1 MAAMSRT
8 PVVLLP
14 PSEGKA
20 AGGAGGPWLPG
31 DGPFPQLDE
40 RRRQVMAA
48 VAKAMRGSA
57 AARGHLL
64 GVKGAALGAAV
75 AANLHTGE
83 SPTRPAIE
91 RYTGVL
97 YDALD
102 ASSLGTRDRNRLRN
116 QVVIF
121 SGLWGVVGPGDP
133 IPDYKLKMGAGLVP
147 LGRLST
153 WWRPAVTEALAP
165 MVAGRVVWDLLPNE
179 HRAAWT
185 PPPAGSERGAPAAI
199 IAVRFL
205 DEDPTRHGERQFTAV
220 SHWNKLLKG
229 ALVRYV
235 LGTQLREPDGLANFT
250 HPRGYRYDPSLTTTR
265 RGRVELAMV
274 RAAPS

>member
-1 MAAMSRT
+1 MSRT

-20 AGGAGGPWLPG
+20 PGGTGRPWSPG
-31 DGPFPQLDE
+31 HGAFPQLDD
-40 RRRQVMAA
+40 RRQQVMAGLT
-48 VAKAMRGSA
+48 KAMRGPV

-64 GVKGAALGAAV
+64 GVKGSALETAIAT
-75 AANLHTGE
+75 NLST
-83 SPTRPAIE
+83 SDAPTRPAIE

-102 ASSLGTRDRNRLRN
+102 ASSLGPRDRNRLRA
-116 QVVIF
+116 QVVVF
-121 SGLWGVVGPGDP
+121 SGLWGLVQPGDP
-133 IPDYKLKMGAGLVP
+133 IPDYKLKMGAALAPMGK
-147 LGRLST
+147 LST

-179 HRAAWT
+179 HRAAWA

-250 HPRGYRYDPSLTTTR
+250 HPRGYRYDPSLTAER
-265 RGRVELAMV
+265 GGRVELAMV
-274 RAAPS
+274 RAALF